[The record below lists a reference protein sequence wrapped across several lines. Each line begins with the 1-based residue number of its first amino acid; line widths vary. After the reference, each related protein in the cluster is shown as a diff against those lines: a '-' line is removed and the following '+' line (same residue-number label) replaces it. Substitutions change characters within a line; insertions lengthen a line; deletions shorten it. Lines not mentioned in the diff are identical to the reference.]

1 MRVSGGG
8 RIVGFVAVLVA
19 ALSLAAIHP
28 ARVAAEDGRI
38 VVAQADDTPFFLRLF
53 GFRKKEPEPRRS
65 DGKVV
70 KLGPGGRITEGTAN
84 AASGRAAPKP
94 EVVVAPKNPD
104 ARRVLVIGDA
114 LAESLTRG
122 LDVAFADM
130 PGVRIEGAA
139 VAGSGLAARE
149 PVDWVARLGEVM
161 AGANPADAVV
171 VMMGLSDVRPI
182 AVDGAETEFR
192 SSKWE
197 DVYRARFRS
206 LLVAARSRNVPVF
219 VVGLV
224 PMADV
229 GLTTDIAY
237 LDDLYRQEAQAAFV
251 TYLNVW
257 NEFADETGGY
267 TASGT
272 DIGGQSRQLRLKDG
286 VGFTK
291 SGSRKLAFYVEQEI
305 RAWIERGAPGL
316 VMPQTSG
323 DGLVMSLTDP
333 EAGLDEDL
341 VAPAATTEPKDGTP
355 LHRLVVLGLPLDP
368 VAGRVDDLS
377 TVR

>member
-1 MRVSGGG
+1 LLAVSP
-8 RIVGFVAVLVA
+8 FVA
-19 ALSLAAIHP
+19 P
-28 ARVAAEDGRI
+28 NARAEDGRI
-38 VVAQADDTPFFLRLF
+38 VLAQADDTPFFMRLF
-53 GFRKKEPEPRRS
+53 GFKKKEQPPRQSR
-65 DGKVV
+65 GKVV
-70 KLGPGGRITEGTAN
+70 KLGPGGRITEGPAG
-84 AASGRAAPKP
+84 SPSKRSAPKP
-94 EVVVAPKNPD
+94 EVVIAPKNPD
-104 ARRVLVIGDA
+104 ARRVLVIGDE

-139 VAGSGLAARE
+139 VAGSGVASKQ
-149 PVDWVARLGEVM
+149 PVDWVGKLGEVM
-161 AGANPADAVV
+161 AGAQPADAVV
-171 VMMGLSDVRPI
+171 VMMGLADI
-182 AVDGAETEFR
+182 APMSVDGVDAEFR
-192 SSKWE
+192 STKWE
-197 DVYRARFRS
+197 DVYRARFRA

-229 GLTTDIAY
+229 GLTTDVAY

-341 VAPAATTEPKDGTP
+341 VAPAAAAEPKDGTP
-355 LHRLVVLGLPLDP
+355 LYRLVVLGLPLDP

>member
-1 MRVSGGG
+1 MVRLLLVAM
-8 RIVGFVAVLVA
+8 VAVAATAGVA
-19 ALSLAAIHP
+19 RAQDP
-28 ARVAAEDGRI
+28 API
-38 VVAQADDTPFFLRLF
+38 VVAQAEEPSIFLRLF
-53 GFRKKEPEPRRS
+53 GLKKKEPAPRK
-65 DGKVV
+65 DGPRVLR
-70 KLGPGGRITEGTAN
+70 LGPGGTVTEGPAGGSAT
-84 AASGRAAPKP
+84 SPKRLSAPKP
-94 EVVVAPKNPD
+94 EVVIAPKDPD
-104 ARRVLVIGDA
+104 ARRVLVIGDE

-122 LDVAFADM
+122 LNVAFADM
-130 PGVRIEGAA
+130 PGVMIEGAA
-139 VAGSGLAARE
+139 VAGSGFATRE
-149 PVDWVARLGEVM
+149 PVDWATRLAENL
-161 AGANPADAVV
+161 AGPAPADAIV
-171 VMMGLSDVRPI
+171 VMMGLGDMKPLP
-182 AVDGAETEFR
+182 VDGVDAEFR

-197 DVYRARFRS
+197 TVYRARVRA

-219 VVGLV
+219 MVGLV

-229 GLTTDIAY
+229 DLTTDIAY
-237 LDDLYRQEAQAAFV
+237 LDDLYRQEAQASFV

-257 NEFADETGGY
+257 DEFADETGGY

-305 RAWIERGAPGL
+305 RSWIERGAPGL

-341 VAPAATTEPKDGTP
+341 AVPASAAEPKDGTP
-355 LHRLVVLGLPLDP
+355 LYRLVVLGKPLDP